1 MKESYF
7 PDFLVV
13 LCAVLI
19 IKKLGETSTA
29 KNQRPVSFLYL
40 VSDIYEKLI
49 LFFLSKRRLQVV
61 LNVKSSQD
69 YSANAGVSD
78 DASFGPALFQ
88 VYINDLPDNFI
99 CNIAINADD
108 TALYS
113 KCDWVSDL
121 WHLLQLASCFL
132 ISMLEK
138 LNWF

>member
-7 PDFLVV
+7 PDILVV
-13 LCAVLI
+13 LSAVLI
-19 IKKLGETSTA
+19 FKKLGETSTA

-69 YSANAGVSD
+69 CSANAGVSD

-108 TALYS
+108 TTLCS
-113 KCDWVSDL
+113 KCNWVSDL